1 MKSGDEAL
9 PLAGL
14 TIIDLTSV
22 LLGPFATLLLAQMG
36 ATVIKVESPA
46 GDITRAIAP
55 TRTPGLSALFMNCNR
70 GKRSLA
76 LDLKDPRG
84 LEVLLRLTEG
94 ADVFFHSMRAKAA
107 DRLGIGETALRARK
121 PDIIYCGAW
130 GFDQQGP
137 YADLP
142 AYDDIVQAVSGIA
155 HLLADDQGEPRYIP
169 TVMVDKITGL
179 YAANAMLAAVVKRQ
193 ATGRGS
199 SIEVPML
206 ECIIHFIMAEHLAA
220 ATYEPPL
227 GPPGYERILAASRR
241 PYRTKDSHVATLP
254 YTTAHWLRLL
264 AAIGREDLAGEDW
277 VRSSSLRSQRIG
289 ELYDL
294 LRDVAPQKTT
304 AEWMVLL
311 RRLDIPV
318 MPVSDLADVLTN
330 EQLVGS
336 GLFEHYDHPTEGAL
350 SGVRLPVRFAG
361 AATGEAM
368 RARQLG
374 ADTADILG
382 SLGYDVDAIAAL
394 VADGVALTAD

>member
-1 MKSGDEAL
+1 MNEPKESP
-9 PLAGL
+9 PLAGM
-14 TIIDLTSV
+14 TVIDLTSV

-36 ATVIKVESPA
+36 ATVIKVESPD

-55 TRTPGLSALFMNCNR
+55 AKTPGLSALFMNCNR

-76 LDLKDPRG
+76 LDLKDSRG
-84 LEVLLRLTEG
+84 LEALLRLTEG
-94 ADVFFHSMRAKAA
+94 ADVFFHSMRARAA
-107 DRLGIGETALRARK
+107 ERLGIGEAAVRARK

-155 HLLADDQGEPRYIP
+155 HLLADDNGEPRYIP

-179 YAANAMLAAVVKRQ
+179 YAANGMLAAMVKRQ

-199 SIEVPML
+199 TLEVPML
-206 ECIIHFIMAEHLAA
+206 ECITHFIMAEHLAA

-241 PYRTKDSHVATLP
+241 PYRTRDSHIATLP
-254 YTTAHWLRLL
+254 YTTAHWTRLL

-277 VRSSSLRSQRIG
+277 VRSASQRSQRIG

-294 LRDVAPQKTT
+294 LRDVAPNRTT
-304 AEWMVLL
+304 AEWLELL
-311 RRLDIPV
+311 RRIDIPA
-318 MPVSDLADVLTN
+318 MPVSDLADVLVN

-336 GLFEHYDHPTEGAL
+336 GLFEHYDHPTEGSLTGA
-350 SGVRLPVRFAG
+350 RLPFRFSGMIA
-361 AATGEAM
+361 GEAM
-368 RARQLG
+368 HARQLG
-374 ADTADILG
+374 ADTAEILG
-382 SLGYDVDAIAAL
+382 DLGYDANTIAAL
-394 VADGVALTAD
+394 IADGVAVVAD